1 MGAVVDA
8 ALTAVMVMTPT
19 AMYIGLWRLLMR
31 MRDDDLINR
40 LDQRMKHADE
50 PDRLGTPAAVGM
62 PALQPSDLDPELDGR
77 VARKMR
83 RKNRTA
89 QCPDCRTLNG
99 PRDETCHA
107 CGAELSSSEGTG
119 LLKRLRR

>member
-8 ALTAVMVMTPT
+8 ALTAVMVVTPT

-50 PDRLGTPAAVGM
+50 PGRMGTPAAVGM
-62 PALQPSDLDPELDGR
+62 PALEPSDLDPELDGR

-83 RKNRTA
+83 RKDRTR
-89 QCPDCRTLNG
+89 QCPDCRTLNS
-99 PRDETCHA
+99 PRDEACHA
-107 CGAELSSSEGTG
+107 CGTELPGSEDAG
-119 LLKRLRR
+119 LLERLRR

>member
-1 MGAVVDA
+1 MGAAVDA

-50 PDRLGTPAAVGM
+50 PGRMGTPAAVGM
-62 PALQPSDLDPELDGR
+62 PALEPSDLDPELDGR

-83 RKNRTA
+83 RKDRTR
-89 QCPDCRTLNG
+89 QCPDCRTLNS
-99 PRDETCHA
+99 PRDDACHA
-107 CGAELSSSEGTG
+107 CGTELPGSGGTS
-119 LLKRLRR
+119 LLERLRR